1 MDDNH
6 VVTVDGNAL
15 FRAWVDPEGDRW
27 NGWLVP
33 AFTRAETERVVEW
46 LNGQYAL
53 YPDGSDRAEWDGDAV
68 IHHTPMYEGE
78 PGYRP
83 WRVEPEGKEGR
94 YYFGAMNWTWYAAC
108 RLTPE
113 GEWMNATTE
122 ALLDAAE
129 VERLSSALP
138 RA

>member
-6 VVTVDGNAL
+6 VVTVDGNGL
-15 FRAWVDPEGDRW
+15 FRAWVEPAGPRW

-33 AFTRAETERVVEW
+33 SFTRSEAEKVVEW

-78 PGYRP
+78 PFYRP
-83 WRVEPEGKEGR
+83 WRVEPEEGR
-94 YYFGAMNWTWYAAC
+94 YYIGAMNWTWYAAC
-108 RLTPE
+108 CLSPE
-113 GEWMNATTE
+113 GWRNATTLE
-122 ALLDAAE
+122 LLDAAE
-129 VERLSSALP
+129 VERLGLDATRASA
-138 RA
+138 